1 VRFSVFTAS
10 TPDWAPAQAASI
22 LAGQG
27 WDGIEWRVTD
37 QEDAP
42 VPGFWAGNRATWP
55 LTGLEAGL
63 PEIARITRDAGLE
76 FSAIGAYAPSAD
88 RPNVARLL
96 AATGALGAGRVR
108 VTMPAI
114 GSGDYRDL
122 FDSTRRDL
130 EWVAHEAARH
140 GVTALVELHHRTIVA
155 SASAAV
161 RLVDGLD
168 PAHVGVIHD
177 VGNLVIEGQEDPL
190 AGFQMLG
197 PYLAHVHVKN
207 VAWRPTGHAADGST
221 TWAADWATLRDG
233 QADIEGYFTALDAH
247 GYDGWVT
254 VEDFS
259 TELPLAE
266 RTRDNLAYLRDI
278 RSRVGVGHHG
288 IAR

>member
-1 VRFSVFTAS
+1 VKFSVFTAS
-10 TPDWAPAQAASI
+10 TPDWEPATAAGI

-37 QEDAP
+37 QDDAP

-55 LTGLEAGL
+55 LTGLEASL

-76 FSAIGAYAPSAD
+76 FSGIGGYVRSFD

-108 VTMPAI
+108 VTMPVI
-114 GSGDYRDL
+114 GSGDYREL
-122 FDSTRRDL
+122 FGATRADL
-130 EWVAHEAARH
+130 EWAVGEAARH
-140 GVTALVELHHRTIVA
+140 GVLVLVELHHQTIVA

-177 VGNLVIEGQEDPL
+177 IGNLVIEGQEDPL

-207 VAWRPTGHAADGST
+207 VAWQPAGRAADGST
-221 TWAADWATLRDG
+221 TWSAEWATLRGG
-233 QADIEGYFTALDAH
+233 QADIEGYFKALDAY
-247 GYDGWVT
+247 GYEGWVT

-259 TELPLAE
+259 TDLPLE
-266 RTRDNLAYLRDI
+266 DRTRDNLAYLRDI
-278 RSRVGVGHHG
+278 RSRVGSA
-288 IAR
+288 AR